1 MVRERERQLSQIPQ
15 IYVVPPGSREF
26 TLQVT
31 AGARLMS
38 KCFKKYGYFRRA
50 ESHCN
55 SVCGAGSS
63 DADKEREVHLAA
75 GPEQGVIPVCQQ
87 YGHSA
92 TSVYT
97 RAWVCRP

>member
-1 MVRERERQLSQIPQ
+1 MNRTMRDKPKVFTSM
-15 IYVVPPGSREF
+15 VPPGSRGL

-31 AGARLMS
+31 AEARLMS

-50 ESHCN
+50 ESSHCN

-63 DADKEREVHLAA
+63 DADKGSAPRCRSRTGSHSRVSTVHSL
-75 GPEQGVIPVCQQ
+75 G
-87 YGHSA
+87 SA

-97 RAWVCRP
+97 